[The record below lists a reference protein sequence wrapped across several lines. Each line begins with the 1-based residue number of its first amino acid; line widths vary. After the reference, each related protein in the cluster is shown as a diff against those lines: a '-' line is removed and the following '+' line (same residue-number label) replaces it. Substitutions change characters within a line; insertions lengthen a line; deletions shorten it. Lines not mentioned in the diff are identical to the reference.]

1 MKKILITGVSGSGKS
16 TLCKVLRDLGE
27 ETYSIEEDI
36 EGMFEMYRKGTN
48 EIFED
53 FDNSNPEM
61 IAASE
66 WRCSVERLKELIA
79 TQKNERA
86 FYCGVASNM
95 DDILPL
101 FNKAFMLKTSSEV
114 LHERLSNREG
124 TEDMGGTEESRQA
137 VLGWKDWWEE
147 TMQDKGMIAIPADR
161 SPNETAKEIIK
172 NVTA

>member
-1 MKKILITGVSGSGKS
+1 MKKILITGISGSGKS

-36 EGMFEMYRKGTN
+36 EGMFAMYRKGTN

-53 FDNSNPEM
+53 FDNSNPEK
-61 IAASE
+61 IAISE
-66 WRCSVERLKELIA
+66 WRCNVEKLKDLIA
-79 TQKNERA
+79 TQRNERA

-101 FNKAFMLKTSSEV
+101 FDKSFFLKTSPDV

-147 TMQDKGMIAIPADR
+147 TMQDKGVKVISANG
-161 SPNETAKEIIK
+161 SPHETAKEIIK